1 MSAVSFTKGERGV
14 SLVRRE
20 CGGAGPP
27 QRSQPLSLASLSPRG
42 EGYSHQWNM
51 SSYNKPNILFWTF
64 CREFEVDIL
73 VVLQIIDK
81 ELLILYEN
89 IYFCTKPKDIVF
101 LTDKNLKSATLH
113 FGCRFAVKS
122 YFWPL
127 LCYDMRT
134 RAIKNVFSVYKF
146 PFPHQALKGLYAVCG
161 PSM

>member
-1 MSAVSFTKGERGV
+1 MPRD
-14 SLVRRE
+14 
-20 CGGAGPP
+20 GGG
-27 QRSQPLSLASLSPRG
+27 
-42 EGYSHQWNM
+42 
-51 SSYNKPNILFWTF
+51 T
-64 CREFEVDIL
+64 
-73 VVLQIIDK
+73 
-81 ELLILYEN
+81 EN
-89 IYFCTKPKDIVF
+89 IQKSANEVAV
-101 LTDKNLKSATLH
+101 KNKIYLKSAPLH